1 MCYKFQQIYFPFL
14 KETPVHGMSKADNK
28 AKMLGQFFT
37 KQAIAS
43 LMVSLFSGNVQ
54 QKRILEPCFGKGA
67 FLQALKESGCRQI
80 VGCELDAE
88 LYEEVRH
95 RFPDMELIHG
105 DFLQY
110 RPQTLFDGI
119 LMNPPYIRHENIDL
133 LAPYGVT
140 KNQIRENEEFRGLP
154 SQANLYMYFIVHAFH
169 LLKDGGE
176 LVVIFPKSWLNSM
189 GGKHFSTLLN
199 AKAKLQ
205 EKVVVREN
213 AFERDAMVD
222 VVIFKWTKIAA
233 ASETQGQTSSRTGA
247 VRGESVCPFPDGV
260 PFKRYARVRR
270 GMSTGC
276 NKLFVNPPVT
286 NAEQEQ
292 NLIPILSTP
301 KAIKGYSTRSA
312 VFDRLLMLPPRSAP
326 QKADEEMVLPD
337 GAWKEYLAQ
346 EGQRILQNRRPLTLW
361 RRMMNQ
367 ESWYALSPMDCRGIL
382 FSYFVRQKMRFIH
395 NSEGYAARDNFYI
408 ISPKKEPWLFF
419 ALLNNYYTYCQLEK
433 LGRVYGAGL
442 LKIQK
447 YDIEQLF
454 FPNPDAL
461 SSRTRSL
468 LAKCGQCLAESGD
481 ASLVEEMTHILAE
494 HFHADACD
502 VICEYNQL
510 KNKRLGKHHVH

>member
-1 MCYKFQQIYFPFL
+1 MP
-14 KETPVHGMSKADNK
+14 EPDNK
-28 AKMLGQFFT
+28 TKRLGQFFT

-43 LMVSLFSGNVQ
+43 LMVSLFSANVQ
-54 QKRILEPCFGKGA
+54 QMRILEPCFGKGA
-67 FLQALKESGCRQI
+67 FLQALKERGCRQI

-222 VVIFKWTKIAA
+222 VVIFRWTKIAA
-233 ASETQGQTSSRTGA
+233 PSDTTAQKALSPRSVS
-247 VRGESVCPFPDGV
+247 GESVCPIPDAV
-260 PFKRYARVRR
+260 PFKRYAQVRR

-276 NKLFVNPPVT
+276 NKLFVNPPVA
-286 NAEQEQ
+286 NAAQEQ
-292 NLIPILSTP
+292 DLIPILSSP
-301 KAIKGYSTRSA
+301 KAITGYSTHSA
-312 VFDRLLMLPPRSAP
+312 VCDRLLVLPPRLEP
-326 QKADEEMVLPD
+326 QREDEEMVLPE
-337 GAWKEYLAQ
+337 GAWKEYLAK
-346 EGQRILQNRRPLTLW
+346 EGRRILQNRSPLTLW
-361 RRMMNQ
+361 RRLVNR
-367 ESWYALSPMDCRGIL
+367 ESWYTLSPMDCHGFL

-419 ALLNNYYTYCQLEK
+419 SLLNNYYTYCQLEK

-442 LKIQK
+442 LKLQK
-447 YDIEQLF
+447 YDIEKLV
-454 FPNPDAL
+454 FPNPDSL
-461 SSRTRSL
+461 SSHTRCRL
-468 LAKCGQCLAESGD
+468 EKCGQCLAESGD
-481 ASLVEEMTHILAE
+481 ASLVEEITHILAE
-494 HFHADACD
+494 HFQDDACK
-502 VICEYNQL
+502 VIREYNQL
-510 KNKRLGKHHVH
+510 KNSRLGRPHVH